1 MDPSVETL
9 RPPSIEKRKTE
20 AVQQEEDVNGR
31 WTMIFTGATASV
43 AFLQMLLFVWQLS
56 LMRHSVNDSTK
67 AANAA
72 ERSARAAVAMELPVI
87 RMIPPEDLVAT
98 DVLIGGEGPYGG
110 IVNDGPPTRFSAIG
124 RFEVQNHGRTSAFPT
139 IFSIGWAVAGELPE
153 TPKYQKTVRLNH
165 ASVIKPNDS
174 YHVDQHYGIEITEQE
189 VAATANKTAWLWVY
203 GSLTYWDFLDDVHDF
218 RFCWRLAQRDPDGE
232 MFMFASDGEPPL
244 KYITGS
250 YLMVRRLS
258 RRCDVAESFMAPLV
272 TSAVKREFNAARCQL
287 RPARTTRRALK
298 IRTFSYAKRLGSRFE
313 RH

>member
-1 MDPSVETL
+1 MKPILFGVLLYTSAFCLASAQPAVPQQNQNSIVTTSPPDTKQASHPRVGMDPSVETL
-9 RPPSIEKRKTE
+9 RPPSIENQKTE
-20 AVQQEEDVNGR
+20 AVPQEEDVNGR
-31 WTMIFTGATASV
+31 WTMIFTGATACV

-98 DVLIGGEGPYGG
+98 DVLIGGEGSYGG

-139 IFSIGWAVAGELPE
+139 IFSIGWAVAAELPE

-174 YHVDQHYGIEITEQE
+174 YHVDQYYGIEISEQE

-203 GSLTYWDFLDDVHDF
+203 GSLTYCDFLDDVHDF
-218 RFCWRLAQRDPDGE
+218 SFC
-232 MFMFASDGEPPL
+232 
-244 KYITGS
+244 
-250 YLMVRRLS
+250 
-258 RRCDVAESFMAPLV
+258 
-272 TSAVKREFNAARCQL
+272 
-287 RPARTTRRALK
+287 
-298 IRTFSYAKRLGSRFE
+298 
-313 RH
+313 